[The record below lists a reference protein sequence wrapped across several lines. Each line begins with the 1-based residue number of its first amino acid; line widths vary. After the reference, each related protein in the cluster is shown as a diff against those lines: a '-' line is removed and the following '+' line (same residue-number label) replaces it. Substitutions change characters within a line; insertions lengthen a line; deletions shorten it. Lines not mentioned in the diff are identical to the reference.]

1 MASRAKN
8 LLLRT
13 LKRGSMRRALVI
25 LFVVLEWTGLY
36 VGPTLA
42 LLASVVPAYRSVL
55 PRITA

>member
-1 MASRAKN
+1 
-8 LLLRT
+8 
-13 LKRGSMRRALVI
+13 MRRALVI